1 MLAPTNGAGEITQ
14 TIAVQSGLFH
24 AICFIANGC
33 SFQHI
38 SGKIMQ
44 SFLRSSAVR
53 VLATTAKER
62 MHGYAYVPTM
72 REFNTPINMG
82 PWFGYVAS
90 AEVPI

>member
-24 AICFIANGC
+24 IFYFIANGC

-38 SGKIMQ
+38 SGKVMQ
-44 SFLRSSAVR
+44 SFLGSCAVR
-53 VLATTAKER
+53 LLATTAKER

-72 REFNTPINMG
+72 REFNIPIDMG

-90 AEVPI
+90 TGVPI